1 MWKSAHEHVR
11 QNKIEND
18 DAETIIRS
26 CGQQTPHLWPDSFPA
41 YASELYC
48 KEQSVYSILDGEET
62 LIADVPPLKSWIYH
76 AEEAYAEGKI
86 LAAALESGAVAIC
99 NFVTA

>member
-1 MWKSAHEHVR
+1 MNMKHEPK
-11 QNKIEND
+11 NKIEND
-18 DAETIIRS
+18 EAETIIRS

-41 YASELYC
+41 YTLELYC

-76 AEEAYAEGKI
+76 TKGKV
-86 LAAALESGAVAIC
+86 LAVGLDSGAVAIC
-99 NFVTA
+99 KLVTA